1 MARTSTGAITIY
13 DVTDGTTP
21 ITAFLSNENHSFV
34 ATQAGVVSTTD
45 AALFESTVTVFL
57 GDTRLQYAATA
68 TSGTASYKLGSIVI
82 TDNDTGSAWSA
93 LVASTVSNQRKLKI
107 STSGTPIPASADNTQ
122 AIVAVPVI
130 VTSASGVDTTIDL
143 SLTLTK
149 AVQGA
154 GGLVINLGYGNQFF
168 KVDENDLESPT
179 GQSDITVDITTS
191 GSVGTLA
198 LQSSVNGAAFTTAA
212 TDVTSSVSVGTVKS
226 QNLTDGGSFVI
237 AIENFFG
244 TSANVLLNTSN
255 TVSYR
260 LAGSVG
266 GVDVVTI
273 AKVQKGSTGAAA
285 VHVVIESSNGVTFK
299 TNDTASTKTLIAK
312 IYDSATGLEVIPKNN
327 TSPGSSDL
335 KYSWTVQDNT
345 GSSTAVRTSSDA
357 VRTVVATGG
366 VEQSNKSIDSSSSS
380 EFDKIIIDDDDVSTS
395 AQYTCE
401 IETSD

>member
-34 ATQAGVVSTTD
+34 ASQAGVVSSTD
-45 AALFESTVTVFL
+45 AALFSTTATVFL
-57 GDTRLQYAATA
+57 GDTRLLFAASA
-68 TSGTASYKLGSIVI
+68 TSGTASYKFGDLVI
-82 TDNDTGSAWSA
+82 TDNDTGSAWST
-93 LVASTVSNQRKLKI
+93 LVATTVANQRQLNI
-107 STSGTPIPASADNTQ
+107 STTGTPIPATADNTQ

-130 VTSASGVDTTIDL
+130 ITTASGSETTIDL

-154 GGLVINLGYGNQFF
+154 GGLVINFNYGNQFF

-179 GQSDITVDITTS
+179 DQSDITVGIDTT

-198 LQSSVNGAAFTTAA
+198 LQSSVNGGAFSTVA
-212 TDVTSSVSVGTVKS
+212 TDVTNSVSAGTVKS

-244 TSANVLLNTSN
+244 TNSGVLLSTSN

-273 AKVQKGSTGAAA
+273 AKVQKGTTGAAA

-299 TNDTASTKTLIAK
+299 TNDTASTKTLKAK
-312 IYDSATGLEVIPKNN
+312 IYDSATGLEIIPKNN

-345 GSSTAVRTSSDA
+345 GSSSTVRTTSDA
-357 VRTVVATGG
+357 TRTVIASGG
-366 VEQSNKSIDSSSSS
+366 VEQFNKTINASGSS
-380 EFDKIIIDDDDVSTS
+380 EFDKIIIDDNDVSTS